1 MTCKTECSGRCVFVA
16 QQLARQLAFAQHSIS
31 SLQMNTPLLR
41 LLLLLPPPL
50 PPPLLSPSALVL
62 LPLTRIVPLL
72 TMLLL
77 GTWHVST
84 SFLIRQRRLGVNTGS
99 RPTSWYPRRSYNCDK
114 GQGWSPAGGWRWLD
128 GARPSV

>member
-1 MTCKTECSGRCVFVA
+1 MA
-16 QQLARQLAFAQHSIS
+16 QSPVREEGWLALAQHSIS

-41 LLLLLPPPL
+41 LLLPPPL
-50 PPPLLSPSALVL
+50 PPPLLSPPALLL

-77 GTWHVST
+77 GAWHGST

-99 RPTSWYPRRSYNCDK
+99 RPTSWYPRRSYSCDK